1 MAIREDKIGQT
12 IFFKPEDMVPEGHIC
27 NLVIAIVNKV
37 DVSGI
42 EEKYVGKAGN
52 PAYSRKMLLRLLVQ
66 AAVDGIWASRKIA
79 KLAHENMVYMYLT
92 GYEKPDFRTIAL
104 FRRDNKDLLER
115 TFKAVVGIARA
126 TGVLNLDHLSVDGT
140 KIKANASNNHV
151 LTQKD
156 IDWIK
161 EIIEKG
167 IRIDEEEDK
176 LYGDRRGDELPP
188 ELNSREKIDEKI
200 REMERSMAEGDK
212 NHEEI
217 KKKVDEEREKK
228 VDEEIEKMEKA
239 KGKRLKRTAKKIIKR
254 HALGDE
260 MQKEKVMEKIE
271 KVEEEIM
278 KSGQDAVSVTDPE
291 ARFMKNKKKHKELS
305 YNPQITVDNGSGVIV
320 ANDVTQDCTDY
331 DQLQPQIGKTEENI
345 GKLPPKTK
353 VSGDNGY
360 SKGPNLRYLEEK
372 ELEGYIPDTKLATEM
387 KGKKP
392 KDSQYTK
399 DKFRYDEKKDQFI
412 CPQGGILTRKGEYQ
426 NRGKLQYSYYG
437 AKCSQCPVRSE
448 CAGKNKMRTITSD
461 DYEAERRRMAA
472 KMRTEEGREEYKKRG
487 ETVEWPFGNIK
498 QNLKV
503 REFLTRGIE
512 NVKIEFNLVCISHNL
527 KIIWNKLEGNITVL
541 GDIGSSAAKSAVK
554 TGGFLGS
561 RLIFNVMRLLTL
573 NC

>member
-1 MAIREDKIGQT
+1 MAIREDRMGQA
-12 IFFKPEDMVPEGHIC
+12 IFLKQEDMVPEGHIC
-27 NLVIAIVNKV
+27 NLVIAIVDKV

-42 EEKYVGKAGN
+42 EEKYLGKAGN

-66 AAVDGIWASRKIA
+66 AAVDGVWASRKIA
-79 KLAHENMVYMYLT
+79 KLAHENLVYMYLT

-126 TGVLNLDHLSVDGT
+126 TGVLNLDHLSTDGT
-140 KIKANASNNHV
+140 KIKANASNKYV
-151 LTQKD
+151 LTQGD
-156 IDWIK
+156 IDGIRK
-161 EIIEKG
+161 IIEKG

-200 REMERSMAEGDK
+200 REIERSMAEEDK
-212 NHEEI
+212 NR
-217 KKKVDEEREKK
+217 KEREKK
-228 VDEEIEKMEKA
+228 VDEEIEKIEKSRD
-239 KGKRLKRTAKKIIKR
+239 KKLKRAAKKIIKR
-254 HALGDE
+254 HALGDKR
-260 MQKEKVMEKIE
+260 QKEKVMEKIG
-271 KVEEEIM
+271 KVEGEIM

-291 ARFMKNKKKHKELS
+291 ARFMENKKKRKELS

-320 ANDVTQDCTDY
+320 ANDVTQDCTDHG
-331 DQLQPQIGKTEENI
+331 QLQPQIGKTEENI

-360 SKGPNLRYLEEK
+360 STGPNLRYLEGK
-372 ELEGYIPDTKLATEM
+372 KIDGYIPDTKLAGEM

-426 NRGKLQYSYYG
+426 NKGKLQYSYYG
-437 AKCSQCPVRSE
+437 ARCNQCPVRSE

-472 KMRTEEGREEYKKRG
+472 KMRTEEGETEYKKRG
-487 ETVEWPFGNIK
+487 ATVEWPFGNIK
-498 QNLKV
+498 QNLGV

-512 NVKIEFNLVCISHNL
+512 GVRIEFNLACISHNL
-527 KIIWNKLEGNITVL
+527 KIIWNRLEGNITVL
-541 GDIGSSAAKSAVK
+541 GDIGSSAAKSTVK
-554 TGGFLGS
+554 TIGFLGS